1 MKDIDNMDLI
11 DLYKMVEEFIKELEY
26 SKIVKD

>member
-1 MKDIDNMDLI
+1 MKDIDNMELT

>member
-1 MKDIDNMDLI
+1 MKDIDNMELI